1 MPRFRLLLLLAAFAT
16 AAPLGLAQ
24 ATSVSRYCL
33 GKPEQQ
39 FLRLINDYRASK
51 GLGKLVAGQ
60 RIGAAAQHHSV
71 DMARRN
77 YFDHTTLGTDTDAK
91 QRMIT
96 HGYPADRTSWGE
108 NIYAGYGD
116 GDGDGL
122 PQQSAREAFDGWK
135 ASPGHNANMLKAGF
149 KAIGIDRAYDADAT
163 YKYYWTTDF
172 GGSVL
177 TIAWPLAVRDL
188 R

>member
-1 MPRFRLLLLLAAFAT
+1 MNRPKIALLVVAFAL

-24 ATSVSRYCL
+24 ATSVDRYCL

-51 GLGKLVAGQ
+51 GLGKLTAGQ

-71 DMARRN
+71 DMARRD
-77 YFDHTTLGTDTDAK
+77 YFDHTTLGTGAGPKARLID
-91 QRMIT
+91 
-96 HGYPADRTSWGE
+96 HGYPADRTGWGE

-116 GDGDGL
+116 GDSDGL
-122 PQQSAREAFDGWK
+122 QAQTAREAFDGWK
-135 ASPGHNANMLKAGF
+135 HSPGHNANMLNANF
-149 KAIGIDRAYDADAT
+149 TAIGIDRAYDADAT

-172 GGSVL
+172 GGAIDRQPAAL
-177 TIAWPLAVRDL
+177 C
-188 R
+188 

>member
-1 MPRFRLLLLLAAFAT
+1 MDRLELLLVVVALAA

-24 ATSVSRYCL
+24 ATSVSQYCL

-39 FLRLINDYRASK
+39 FLRLIDDYRASK

-71 DMARRN
+71 DMAKRD
-77 YFDHTTLGTDTDAK
+77 YFSHTTEGTTVGPK
-91 QRMIT
+91 QRMIN
-96 HGYPADRTSWGE
+96 HGYPADKTSWGE

-116 GDGDGL
+116 TDGVGL
-122 PQQSAREAFDGWK
+122 QEQSAREAFNRWK
-135 ASPGHNANMLKAGF
+135 NSPDHNRNMLTETF
-149 KAIGIDRAYDADAT
+149 KAIGIDRAYNADAT

-172 GGSVL
+172 GGLVDSQAAKL
-177 TIAWPLAVRDL
+177 C
-188 R
+188 